1 VVWPSRRLR
10 SLFPSRSKR
19 DCREVE
25 PALVNWKHLDIAV
38 AAQREWDVV
47 VVGAGPG
54 GSMAALHLARR
65 GHRTLLLDKDP
76 FPRDKVCGDA
86 LIPDTIRSLK
96 RSGLHA
102 EVCGRALQAS
112 ISSFYSPS
120 RIEYDVRGEFLTLKR
135 IELDALMA
143 RGAVAAGATFS
154 RAKVTNLS
162 VQPDGTLLLATESTQ
177 PLLSARVALI
187 ATGANVEMPS
197 RLGLVTQHGP
207 SAIALRCYVRS
218 SVHLDRLVIS
228 YDRSITP
235 GYAWI
240 FPLANGEFNIGCGIT
255 YTKQSSSPINLRE
268 TFRSFTTSFPLAV
281 EIMRCAEAMSPLRG
295 AMLRCGLTGT
305 RSQGPGN
312 VLVLGESIGA
322 TFPLTGEGIGKA
334 METGELAADVVH
346 DALASDDMRRLRDF
360 PLRIEHELKPK
371 FLGYRIAENW
381 FSRPW
386 LNDFVARRISRSR
399 FLQEL
404 VAGILNETV
413 DPREVFSLR
422 GILRSFV
429 S

>member
-1 VVWPSRRLR
+1 MEKLEPSSGNL
-10 SLFPSRSKR
+10 
-19 DCREVE
+19 
-25 PALVNWKHLDIAV
+25 KHVDVAT
-38 AAQREWDVV
+38 AAQCKWDVV
-47 VVGAGPG
+47 VVGAGPA

-96 RSGLHA
+96 RSGLHE
-102 EVCGRALQAS
+102 EVRERGLQAS
-112 ISSFYSPS
+112 ISTFYSPS

-162 VQPDGTLLLATESTQ
+162 VQPDGTLRLATESIQTR
-177 PLLSARVALI
+177 LAARVALI

-218 SVHLDRLVIS
+218 SVDLDRLVIS

-255 YTKQSSSPINLRE
+255 YGKQSSSPINLRE

-281 EIMRCAEAMSPLRG
+281 EIMRSAEAMSPLRG

-305 RSQGPGN
+305 RAQGPGN

-346 DALASDDMRRLRDF
+346 EALSSDDMRRLGDF
-360 PLRIEHELKPK
+360 PLRLEHELKPK

-386 LNDFVARRISRSR
+386 LNDFVSRRISRSR

-413 DPREVFSLR
+413 DPRKVFSLR